1 MERASRGFAKKSQFV
16 RTPRLYTELHIYEL
30 QVDSNREY
38 TNRVQLSFEYLL
50 LKTRVHLYCY
60 YRLTNK
66 RNLSRI
72 LYHHHHYHHYY
83 YYIFIRF
90 VNASL
95 PPRPSITRRPPRFCF
110 TFTKPNN
117 TYVSSGARTCSTPNL
132 VYVTWAIL
140 VPKFFFLSFPPPS
153 LLPSFLIRD
162 RLSPSV
168 GIYPLRT
175 GDEIYDPLPGSI
187 IFSTSSVTRGEG
199 NNFQGVHTII
209 KQ

>member
-66 RNLSRI
+66 RNLSRT
-72 LYHHHHYHHYY
+72 LHHHHHYYYY

-140 VPKFFFLSFPPPS
+140 VPKFFFSPFPLPPS
-153 LLPSFLIRD
+153 SLPFLSATDFHRRSVYILFVPATKFTTHYPVLLFFQHHQSRG
-162 RLSPSV
+162 V
-168 GIYPLRT
+168 KGIISKARCT
-175 GDEIYDPLPGSI
+175 H
-187 IFSTSSVTRGEG
+187 
-199 NNFQGVHTII
+199 NN
-209 KQ
+209 